1 MNIAVNC
8 RFLITDKIEGIG
20 VYTYETTKRLV
31 LAHPEHHFFL
41 IFDRPFDE
49 RFIFGPNCTPVV
61 LSPPAR
67 HPWLW
72 YIWFEWRIPAV
83 LRRHKVDAFYS
94 PDSYLSTRSSVPT
107 TLIVHDLAYLH
118 YPKSIPRIVYRYY
131 TRWFPKFMSK
141 SKNIGAVSHATAEDI
156 NAQYANLPIAEKI
169 NYTPCAAGDI
179 FRPHGAKT
187 DQETRDQIT
196 DGDEYFLYVGAIHP
210 RKNIVNLLKAFHI
223 FKKFYRSSYKLILVG
238 RIAWM
243 SNEFEKYMAQ
253 HPYRQDIIHLDGIS
267 TEELAKIYS
276 AAYLFI
282 YPSLFEGFGM
292 PILESLKSGI
302 PAITS
307 DRSSMPEVLGDA
319 GLLVDPDNPQ
329 DIADRMG
336 ELYKNETLYQHC
348 KRASQVQAAKFS
360 WDQTTETIWGM
371 INEKEN

>member
-1 MNIAVNC
+1 
-8 RFLITDKIEGIG
+8 
-20 VYTYETTKRLV
+20 
-31 LAHPEHHFFL
+31 
-41 IFDRPFDE
+41 
-49 RFIFGPNCTPVV
+49 
-61 LSPPAR
+61 
-67 HPWLW
+67 
-72 YIWFEWRIPAV
+72 
-83 LRRHKVDAFYS
+83 
-94 PDSYLSTRSSVPT
+94 
-107 TLIVHDLAYLH
+107 
-118 YPKSIPRIVYRYY
+118 
-131 TRWFPKFMSK
+131 MSK